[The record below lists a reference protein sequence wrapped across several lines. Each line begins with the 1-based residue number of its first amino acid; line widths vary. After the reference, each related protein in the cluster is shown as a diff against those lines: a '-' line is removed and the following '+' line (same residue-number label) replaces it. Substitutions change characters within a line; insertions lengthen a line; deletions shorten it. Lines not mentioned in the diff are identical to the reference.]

1 MAIDPAAIWA
11 QAQLD
16 PSYIAAHGA
25 NTQALKAAILGY
37 GDTSALSPA
46 LAAQY
51 GIAPGDISAANSNPY
66 SVTAQLR
73 NQLAGDNTNIQR
85 TANAHG
91 ALFSGANAAQT
102 ANEQQASGQRSYNAL
117 QTLQGQIAGIGSNDT
132 TALTGAYGNLTAQAL
147 ADQTVPAPVSTDI
160 TPPGSPV
167 SGPPAYTNTPGSLAP
182 DDVFSRAAN
191 IGATTGINPSTGV
204 KLPKP
209 PKVPAN
215 VTRNAI

>member
-66 SVTAQLR
+66 SVVAQLR
-73 NQLAGDNTNIQR
+73 NQLAGDNTSIQR

-102 ANEQQASGQRSYNAL
+102 ANEQQAGGQRSYNAL
-117 QTLQGQIAGIGSNDT
+117 ETLQNQIAGIGNSDT

-147 ADQTVPAPVSTDI
+147 ADQTIPAPAAPVAAPAAAPVVPAGSQVQPQVAGNALDRMYDQANPVQPI
-160 TPPGSPV
+160 PKPTP
-167 SGPPAYTNTPGSLAP
+167 
-182 DDVFSRAAN
+182 
-191 IGATTGINPSTGV
+191 I
-204 KLPKP
+204 KP